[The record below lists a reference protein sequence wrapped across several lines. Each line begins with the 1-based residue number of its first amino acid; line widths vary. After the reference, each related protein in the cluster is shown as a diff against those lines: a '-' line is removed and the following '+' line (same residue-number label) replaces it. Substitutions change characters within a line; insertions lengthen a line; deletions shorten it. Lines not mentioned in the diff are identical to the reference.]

1 MLPMYYYSSFRVVDL
16 YIARQKVQF
25 FSLGAFTVQIGS
37 KRRICRFV
45 WYLSGLLYL
54 RNCIG
59 EVVWNIFGAVF
70 FLRCENGT
78 RELQLESER
87 ILGYYSFRSAKTAP
101 TREKKWM
108 EPV

>member
-70 FLRCENGT
+70 FFTLREWNARIAIGIGENFG
-78 RELQLESER
+78 LL
-87 ILGYYSFRSAKTAP
+87 LVPFG
-101 TREKKWM
+101 
-108 EPV
+108 